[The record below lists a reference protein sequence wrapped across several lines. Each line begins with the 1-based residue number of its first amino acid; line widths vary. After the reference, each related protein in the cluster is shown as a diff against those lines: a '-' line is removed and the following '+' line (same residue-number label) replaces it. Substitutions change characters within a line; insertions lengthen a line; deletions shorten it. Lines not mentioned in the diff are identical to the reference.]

1 MTPPIV
7 DEIFHALEAFST
19 EEKRTMLPRFFK
31 TGKGEYGEGDQ
42 FMGVTVPCVRQVAK
56 QHASLPLPLLPEL
69 LASKWHEMRLC
80 ALLILVLQCK
90 KEVSQEVFNF
100 YLAHSA
106 RINNWDLVD
115 LSAPGIVGRYLIGKN
130 RDVLYQLAQSPL
142 LWDNRIAMV
151 ATYAFIKQGDLDDT
165 YRLATMMMHHPHDL
179 MRKATGWMLREA
191 GKRDSDRLYRY
202 IDSHKHEMPRTMLR
216 YAIERF
222 DPATRKHLMGKSSMA
237 KGKNTHF

>member
-42 FMGVTVPCVRQVAK
+42 FIGVTVPCVRQVAK
-56 QHASLPLPLLPEL
+56 QHASLSLPLLHEL

-142 LWDNRIAMV
+142 LE
-151 ATYAFIKQGDLDDT
+151 L
-165 YRLATMMMHHPHDL
+165 
-179 MRKATGWMLREA
+179 LR
-191 GKRDSDRLYRY
+191 
-202 IDSHKHEMPRTMLR
+202 
-216 YAIERF
+216 
-222 DPATRKHLMGKSSMA
+222 
-237 KGKNTHF
+237 